1 MGQTIH
7 SEDYRALLTLLRSL
21 REEAGLTQV
30 ELAERLGRP
39 QSFVS
44 KIEVGERRLDVA
56 ELRMLTE
63 ALGQDVVDIVQ
74 RWVSSLGSASHLG
87 A

>member
-7 SEDYRALLTLLRSL
+7 SEDYRALLTLLRRL

-44 KIEVGERRLDVA
+44 KVEVGERRLDVA
-56 ELRMLTE
+56 ELRILTE
-63 ALGQDVVDIVQ
+63 ALGQDIVDVVRQ
-74 RWVSSLGSASHLG
+74 WVSSLG
-87 A
+87 

>member
-1 MGQTIH
+1 MGRTIH
-7 SEDYRALLTLLRSL
+7 SEDYRALLTLLRRL

-44 KIEVGERRLDVA
+44 KVEVGERRLDVA
-56 ELRMLTE
+56 ELRILTE
-63 ALGQDVVDIVQ
+63 ALGQDVVDVVQ
-74 RWVSSLGSASHLG
+74 QWVLSLG
-87 A
+87 